1 MQKNSALAVLSLS
14 LSHRKVGSKIELEA
28 SEKKPYGKW
37 KPNHSRGSLNSLNL
51 MRKRYH
57 K

>member
-28 SEKKPYGKW
+28 SEKKPYGEW